1 MSKTFIKKLPFK
13 MLSDSPIAGTFSC
26 NSETLDG
33 SSSHPYGA
41 TISPNDEL
49 TYMTVNGRKITI
61 QNYVADDGDEIVI
74 HGKYRV
80 TSFGTVLQYSKRT
93 IDTSELSWFISITGS
108 FSLFAYNVKGKLDN
122 LFRLTNVNEFACQSK
137 NITGSVEGLAK
148 AMVNN
153 GRKEGTVIVFGGN
166 KSGVTVNGS
175 TDFYSCSIEFNE
187 SYDTG
192 YNITVKKTNN

>member
-13 MLSDSPIAGTFSC
+13 MLSDSPIAGTLSC
-26 NSETLDG
+26 NSVAADG
-33 SSSHPYGA
+33 TSSHPWGT

-49 TYMTVNGRKITI
+49 TYMTINGQKITAA
-61 QNYVADDGDEIVI
+61 NYEAHDGDEVVI
-74 HGKYRV
+74 YGKYRV
-80 TSFGTVLQYSKRT
+80 TNFGSVLRFSKRT
-93 IDTSELSWFISITGS
+93 IDTSELSWFISLTGS
-108 FSLFAYNVKGKLDN
+108 LDLWNFNIKGKLDN
-122 LFRLTNVNEFACQSK
+122 LFRLTNVTEFACQSK

-153 GRKEGTVIVFGGN
+153 GRKEGTVSVFGGN

-192 YNITVKKTNN
+192 YNITVRKTND